1 MSSSSWRLASSIS
14 KALNPRKCNFSIPSH
29 RSPKPTKSSLTTLAE
44 SPSTSSVSYQSQ
56 GEQTRRWS
64 RWLLFI
70 PGAITFGL
78 GTWQIFR
85 RLDKIELLEYRRNRL
100 ELKPL
105 NWRSLSSSFGGDLN
119 SLEFRRL
126 ACEGV
131 FDDDMSIFVGPRSR
145 SISGVTENGYYVIT
159 PLMPI
164 EDDPESVQ
172 SPILVNRGWVP
183 RSWHDKALR
192 QQASNVKS
200 PTSVQEKEEGSW
212 WKFWVKKPRS
222 LKRRDSDISAVKV
235 IGVVRRGEKPSIF
248 VPSNDPSTCQ
258 WFYVDVP
265 MIARAC
271 GLPDDTVYIEDIND
285 NANASKPYPVPRMHS
300 DFGRYHSL
308 KQEHIK
314 VSLTWCFII
323 TLSSVLRFVTC
334 SRFKTGVSREQV

>member
-1 MSSSSWRLASSIS
+1 MSSSSWRLVASIS
-14 KALNPRKCNFSIPSH
+14 KTLNPRKCNFSIPSH

-56 GEQTRRWS
+56 GERDKEMVKMVALYS
-64 RWLLFI
+64 
-70 PGAITFGL
+70 GAITFGL

-85 RLDKIELLEYRRNRL
+85 RLDKLEFLKYLKTKL

-131 FDDDMSIFVGPRSR
+131 FDDNMSIFVGPRSR

-183 RSWHDKALR
+183 RSWRDKALR

-285 NANASKPYPVPRMHS
+285 DANASKPYPVPK
-300 DFGRYHSL
+300 DVNSL
-308 KQEHIK
+308 IYSSVMPQDHLNY
-314 VSLTWCFII
+314 SLTWYS
-323 TLSSVLRFVTC
+323 LSAAVTFMA
-334 SRFKTGVSREQV
+334 FKRLKPKRTMK